1 MSGGVEHQHL
11 EEAEDE
17 FGSGRGFET
26 LSASTPNHSDGNR
39 EIDSELRPG
48 KSDLGDIKEGGGG
61 WSLSTI
67 SHCFSSQR
75 TVDHNRTHR
84 KLSLGWDG
92 VK

>member
-48 KSDLGDIKEGGGG
+48 KSDLGDIKKRGGVTIHHF
-61 WSLSTI
+61 SLILQSEN
-67 SHCFSSQR
+67 CGSQQ
-75 TVDHNRTHR
+75 NAS
-84 KLSLGWDG
+84 KA
-92 VK
+92 

>member
-39 EIDSELRPG
+39 EIDSELKPG
-48 KSDLGDIKEGGGG
+48 KSDLGERGGITVHYF
-61 WSLSTI
+61 SLFLQSEN
-67 SHCFSSQR
+67 CGSQQ
-75 TVDHNRTHR
+75 NSP
-84 KLSLGWDG
+84 KA
-92 VK
+92 

>member
-48 KSDLGDIKEGGGG
+48 KSDLGERGGITIHYF
-61 WSLSTI
+61 SLFLQSGN
-67 SHCFSSQR
+67 CGSQQ
-75 TVDHNRTHR
+75 NAS
-84 KLSLGWDG
+84 KA
-92 VK
+92 

>member
-39 EIDSELRPG
+39 EIDSELKPG
-48 KSDLGDIKEGGGG
+48 KSDLGERGGITVHYF
-61 WSLSTI
+61 SLFLQSEN
-67 SHCFSSQR
+67 CGSQQ
-75 TVDHNRTHR
+75 NAS
-84 KLSLGWDG
+84 KA
-92 VK
+92 

>member
-48 KSDLGDIKEGGGG
+48 KSDLGERGGI
-61 WSLSTI
+61 TI
-67 SHCFSSQR
+67 HYFFSQR

>member
-48 KSDLGDIKEGGGG
+48 KSDLGDIKEEGGGG
-61 WSLSTI
+61 HYPLFLTVSPVRELWITTERIESL
-67 SHCFSSQR
+67 
-75 TVDHNRTHR
+75 V
-84 KLSLGWDG
+84 
-92 VK
+92 

>member
-39 EIDSELRPG
+39 ETDSELRPG
-48 KSDLGDIKEGGGG
+48 KSDLGDIKEEGGVTIHYF
-61 WSLSTI
+61 SLFLQSEN
-67 SHCFSSQR
+67 CGSQQ
-75 TVDHNRTHR
+75 NAS
-84 KLSLGWDG
+84 KA
-92 VK
+92 

>member
-39 EIDSELRPG
+39 EIDSEFKPDVNPAGGNITPRIPWKRLNPL
-48 KSDLGDIKEGGGG
+48 KMLADL
-61 WSLSTI
+61 S
-67 SHCFSSQR
+67 FSREEEQ
-75 TVDHNRTHR
+75 
-84 KLSLGWDG
+84 L
-92 VK
+92 

>member
-48 KSDLGDIKEGGGG
+48 KSDLEDIKKKGGGHYPPFLTNSSVREL
-61 WSLSTI
+61 WITTERIESL
-67 SHCFSSQR
+67 
-75 TVDHNRTHR
+75 V
-84 KLSLGWDG
+84 
-92 VK
+92 